1 MRLSLVVIGSLAAVG
16 SLGTL
21 GCGGG
26 QTAPAASPD
35 QAVEAAGEGAAPT
48 AETSGP
54 ADEASSDVNDT
65 AGANATGPAGADSG
79 EAAPGAAEGN
89 SEFVLKDSEGSSRKA
104 QGATPSKIKATK
116 TEAAMKFVVVDKEK
130 GPIPGIVI
138 SLTAPD
144 GKKYVTAE
152 TDPTGYA
159 EVLVPVGKK
168 YDLVY
173 LSLGR
178 QDIAANVPVP
188 DEPNQNIKLTLR
200 YKRFS
205 EPPRLVLD
213 GVNFDTGKATLRPS
227 SHPRLD
233 SVVEYLTYKK
243 SARIEISGHTDNVG
257 NPKKNKTLSEDRAQ
271 ACREYL
277 ISRGIDGGRIEA
289 RGYGDEKPI
298 ASNDSDAGRQINRRI
313 EATEL

>member
-1 MRLSLVVIGSLAAVG
+1 MRLSLLVVG
-16 SLGTL
+16 SLSALGSL
-21 GCGGG
+21 IGVGCGGG
-26 QTAPAASPD
+26 AGAPASSPETVTESPAED
-35 QAVEAAGEGAAPT
+35 GADTTSEAVT
-48 AETSGP
+48 P
-54 ADEASSDVNDT
+54 A
-65 AGANATGPAGADSG
+65 PAGAQN
-79 EAAPGAAEGN
+79 AAGTAESNTAPSAAGDASATDGN
-89 SEFVLKDSEGSSRKA
+89 SEFVLRDSDSARKT

-116 TEAAMKFVVVDKEK
+116 TEAAMKFIVVDKEK

-138 SLTAPD
+138 SLTSPD
-144 GKKYVTAE
+144 GAKFVTPE
-152 TDPTGYA
+152 TDATGYA

-178 QDIAANVPVP
+178 QDIAATVPVP

-213 GVNFDTGKATLRPS
+213 GVNFDTGKATLRPE
-227 SHPRLD
+227 SHAQLNR
-233 SVVEYLTYKK
+233 VVEYMTYKK

-298 ASNDSDAGRQINRRI
+298 ASNDTEAGRQLNRRI

>member
-1 MRLSLVVIGSLAAVG
+1 MRISSTLILGSLW
-16 SLGTL
+16 LC
-21 GCGGG
+21 GCGGS
-26 QTAPAASPD
+26 APAPETPASESTEATPAGAESQPAAADESTPAADAAPASDTGAASAEAASPT
-35 QAVEAAGEGAAPT
+35 EA
-48 AETSGP
+48 
-54 ADEASSDVNDT
+54 ND
-65 AGANATGPAGADSG
+65 
-79 EAAPGAAEGN
+79 
-89 SEFVLKDSEGSSRKA
+89 SEFKLKDSAESDKARHA
-104 QGATPSKIKATK
+104 QGATPSKIKSTK
-116 TEAAMKFVVVDKEK
+116 TEAAMKFVVVDREK

-144 GKKYVTAE
+144 GAKYVTAE
-152 TDPTGYA
+152 TDATGYA

-178 QDIAANVPVP
+178 EDIAASVPVP

-213 GVNFDTGKATLRPS
+213 GVNFDTGRATLRPE
-227 SHPRLD
+227 SHSRLD
-233 SVVEYLTYKK
+233 KVVEYLTYKK

-277 ISRGIDGGRIEA
+277 ITHGIDGGRIVA
-289 RGYGDEKPI
+289 KGYGDEKPI
-298 ASNDSDAGRQINRRI
+298 ASNDSDAGRQQNRRI
-313 EATEL
+313 EAQEL

>member
-1 MRLSLVVIGSLAAVG
+1 MRLSLLVIGSLTALG
-16 SLGTL
+16 SLVGV

-26 QTAPAASPD
+26 AGAPASSPERMTEPAD
-35 QAVEAAGEGAAPT
+35 DGATTTSEAANAGDQNVA
-48 AETSGP
+48 P
-54 ADEASSDVNDT
+54 ADEPNT
-65 AGANATGPAGADSG
+65 AAPAGDDASPSD
-79 EAAPGAAEGN
+79 GN
-89 SEFVLKDSEGSSRKA
+89 SEFVLRDSDSARKT

-116 TEAAMKFVVVDKEK
+116 TEAAMKFIVVDKEK

-138 SLTAPD
+138 SLTSPD
-144 GKKYVTAE
+144 GAKFVTPE
-152 TDPTGYA
+152 TDATGYA

-178 QDIAANVPVP
+178 QDIAATVPVP

-213 GVNFDTGKATLRPS
+213 GVNFDTGKATLRPE
-227 SHPRLD
+227 SHAQLNR
-233 SVVEYLTYKK
+233 VVEYMTYKK

-298 ASNDSDAGRQINRRI
+298 ASNDTEAGRQQNRRI

>member
-1 MRLSLVVIGSLAAVG
+1 MRFSSIVIVG
-16 SLGTL
+16 GLMAW
-21 GCGGG
+21 GCGGS
-26 QTAPAASPD
+26 QPPPTTAAEPGEPPTAGETTPDSAPEVSPSGDSAPETGAGDAAKPEAVSPAATNS
-35 QAVEAAGEGAAPT
+35 
-48 AETSGP
+48 
-54 ADEASSDVNDT
+54 
-65 AGANATGPAGADSG
+65 
-79 EAAPGAAEGN
+79 
-89 SEFVLKDSEGSSRKA
+89 SEFVLRDSGESDKARNA

-116 TEAAMKFVVVDKEK
+116 TEAAMKFVVVDREK

-144 GKKYVTAE
+144 GAKYMTAE
-152 TDPTGYA
+152 TDATGYA

-178 QDIAANVPVP
+178 EDIAATVPVP

-213 GVNFDTGKATLRPS
+213 GVNFDTGRATLRPE
-227 SHPRLD
+227 SHSRLD
-233 SVVEYLTYKK
+233 KVVEYLTFKK

-277 ISRGIDGGRIEA
+277 ITHGIDGGRIVA
-289 RGYGDEKPI
+289 KGYGDERPI
-298 ASNDSDAGRQINRRI
+298 ASNDSEAGRQQNRRI
-313 EATEL
+313 EAQEL

>member
-1 MRLSLVVIGSLAAVG
+1 MRLSLVIGSLSALG
-16 SLGTL
+16 SLTL
-21 GCGGG
+21 ACGGG
-26 QTAPAASPD
+26 QPAPAASPD
-35 QAVEAAGEGAAPT
+35 EAATTVNPTEESGESESAPAADGAPQAVNSADGSNAGSDAKAG
-48 AETSGP
+48 SG
-54 ADEASSDVNDT
+54 D
-65 AGANATGPAGADSG
+65 
-79 EAAPGAAEGN
+79 AAEGN
-89 SEFVLKDSEGSSRKA
+89 SEFVLKDAEGSARKT

-116 TEAAMKFVVVDKEK
+116 TEAAMKFIVVDKEK

-138 SLTAPD
+138 SLTSPD
-144 GKKYVTAE
+144 GAKFVTAE
-152 TDPTGYA
+152 TDVTGYA

-178 QDIAANVPVP
+178 QDIAAQVPVP

-213 GVNFDTGKATLRPS
+213 GVNFDTGKATLRPE
-227 SHPRLD
+227 SHSQLD
-233 SVVEYLTYKK
+233 RVVEYLTYKK

-277 ISRGIDGGRIEA
+277 ISRGIDGGRIVA
-289 RGYGDEKPI
+289 RGYGDEKPV
-298 ASNDSDAGRQINRRI
+298 ASNDSDAGRQLNRRI
-313 EATEL
+313 EAAEL